1 LTISRTG
8 AIDQNQNLMK
18 AQAKKKPQRAARPPR
33 SAVVLLVKLRARE
46 GQEAAL
52 EKELRALVEPT
63 RAERGCYLYELHHS
77 AEQPGLFL
85 FHEIWASR
93 ENHARHLQTAHMQRW
108 VGRQEAVLASREA
121 SFWTRMD

>member
-1 LTISRTG
+1 
-8 AIDQNQNLMK
+8 MK
-18 AQAKKKPQRAARPPR
+18 ARAKSRSKQSARPPR
-33 SAVVLLVKLRARE
+33 STVVLLVELRARE

-63 RAERGCYLYELHHS
+63 RAERGCYLYQLHHS

-85 FHEIWASR
+85 FHEIWASQ
-93 ENHARHLQTAHMQRW
+93 EHHASHLQTAHMQRW